1 MKGSKTELGFAQ
13 SFFGLARRMR
23 RQKPRPQWTERLAG
37 FANEEQERTSKD
49 SELTLVENQAP
60 KPPSIKDAVPVAL
73 RLEGPYFTT
82 ADPARYNTV
91 VCIVAG
97 TGVSGALAIS
107 GAFKEIERQS
117 AAMIKVGGTYQR
129 PVCSMGAPPPLVVS
143 QEQGRAG
150 SIMSVGNDRVW
161 KRCIVIWSV
170 REEHY
175 IDLPEFQ
182 RMSSP
187 SLLILFYLI
196 NIVNSNTKFQVRSP
210 HPSHRQR
217 SQTTLGRRLP
227 RRDPEDG

>member
-1 MKGSKTELGFAQ
+1 
-13 SFFGLARRMR
+13 MR

-60 KPPSIKDAVPVAL
+60 KPASTKDAVPVAL

-107 GAFKEIERQS
+107 GAFKEMERQS
-117 AAMIKVGGTYQR
+117 AAMIKVGETYQR
-129 PVCSMGAPPPLVVS
+129 PICSMGAPPPPVAS

-150 SIMSVGNDRVW
+150 SIMSVGRSRIW
-161 KRCIVIWSV
+161 IRCVVIWSV

-182 RMSSP
+182 RRSSP
-187 SLLILFYLI
+187 SLPILSYLM
-196 NIVNSNTKFQVRSP
+196 NIVNSNAKFQARSP

-217 SQTTLGRRLP
+217 S
-227 RRDPEDG
+227 